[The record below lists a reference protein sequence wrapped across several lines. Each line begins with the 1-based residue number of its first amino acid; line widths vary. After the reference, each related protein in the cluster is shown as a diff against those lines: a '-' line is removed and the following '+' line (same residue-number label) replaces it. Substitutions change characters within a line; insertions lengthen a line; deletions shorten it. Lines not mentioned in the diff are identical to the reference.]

1 MKTKTLCLIT
11 AACLLS
17 SVSALAGPEAFKQGQ
32 TIPEFGKIAEVK
44 VDQPV
49 YRHHKFKV
57 VFDVSEQARA
67 GDLNR
72 NLVSAARFINMHTAA
87 SVKEKNI
94 KLAIVIHGGAT
105 KDVTKEA
112 YYMESQKTN
121 VEKNLIE
128 GVKKPEADG
137 RYIKEKKE
145 NANAALIKTLIEHG
159 VEFYVCG
166 QSAAYYDV
174 DNTDLLPDVKMALSA
189 MTAHALLQQKGYTL
203 NPF

>member
-1 MKTKTLCLIT
+1 MKTRTLCLIT

-17 SVSALAGPEAFKQGQ
+17 SISALAGPDTFTQGQ
-32 TIPEFGKIAEVK
+32 TIPEYGKIAEVK

-49 YRHHKFKV
+49 YKHHKFKV
-57 VFDVSEQARA
+57 AFDVSKQADA
-67 GDLNR
+67 GELNR

-94 KLAIVIHGGAT
+94 KLAIVIHGSAT
-105 KDVTKEA
+105 KDVTNAA
-112 YYMESQKTN
+112 YYSASQ
-121 VEKNLIE
+121 
-128 GVKKPEADG
+128 DG
-137 RYIKEKKE
+137 ASQDGEEKKE

-159 VEFYVCG
+159 VEVYVCG

>member
-1 MKTKTLCLIT
+1 
-11 AACLLS
+11 
-17 SVSALAGPEAFKQGQ
+17 
-32 TIPEFGKIAEVK
+32 
-44 VDQPV
+44 
-49 YRHHKFKV
+49 
-57 VFDVSEQARA
+57 
-67 GDLNR
+67 
-72 NLVSAARFINMHTAA
+72 MHTAA
-87 SVKEKNI
+87 SIKEKNI

-112 YYMESQKTN
+112 YYSSSQ
-121 VEKNLIE
+121 E
-128 GVKKPEADG
+128 GDD
-137 RYIKEKKE
+137 KKE

>member
-1 MKTKTLCLIT
+1 MKTKALCLIT

-17 SVSALAGPEAFKQGQ
+17 SIPALAGPDAFKQGQ
-32 TIPEFGKIAEVK
+32 TIPEFGKIAQVK

-49 YRHHKFKV
+49 YKHHKFKV
-57 VFDVSEQARA
+57 VFDVSKQADA
-67 GDLNR
+67 GELNR

-87 SVKEKNI
+87 SIKEKNI

-112 YYMESQKTN
+112 YYSDSQ
-121 VEKNLIE
+121 E
-128 GVKKPEADG
+128 GDD
-137 RYIKEKKE
+137 KKE
-145 NANAALIKTLIEHG
+145 NANAALIKALVEHG

>member
-1 MKTKTLCLIT
+1 MKTKTLFLIA
-11 AACLLS
+11 AACIMS
-17 SVSALAGPEAFKQGQ
+17 SVPALAGPEAFTSGQ

-49 YRHHKFKV
+49 YGHHKFKV
-57 VFDVSEQARA
+57 VFDVSKQADA
-67 GDLNR
+67 GELNR

-94 KLAIVIHGGAT
+94 KLAIVVHGGAS
-105 KDVTKEA
+105 KDVTNEA
-112 YYMESQKTN
+112 YYSASQDGASQDGASQDGASQDGNDKKT
-121 VEKNLIE
+121 
-128 GVKKPEADG
+128 
-137 RYIKEKKE
+137 
-145 NANAALIKTLIEHG
+145 NANAALIKTLIDHG
-159 VEFYVCG
+159 VEVYICG
-166 QSAAYYDV
+166 QSAAFYDI

>member
-1 MKTKTLCLIT
+1 MNTKTLCLIA

-17 SVSALAGPEAFKQGQ
+17 SVPAFLYSAEAWAGPEAFTSGQ

-57 VFDVSEQARA
+57 AFDVSKQADV
-67 GDLNR
+67 GELNR

-105 KDVTKEA
+105 KDVTNEA
-112 YYMESQKTN
+112 YYSASQN
-121 VEKNLIE
+121 
-128 GVKKPEADG
+128 GDDKKS
-137 RYIKEKKE
+137 

-159 VEFYVCG
+159 VEVYVCG
-166 QSAAYYDV
+166 QSAAFYDV